1 MGKNGSLDML
11 DGKLNGTLSP
21 IGNLSGNLTVPKG
34 TTPKK
39 RIDYSNDEDIF
50 NRPKIE
56 GTELIGD
63 KTFAELGLSPVTEQ
77 EIDKIIFGG

>member
-1 MGKNGSLDML
+1 MGKNGSIDMI
-11 DGKLNGTLSP
+11 DGKLNGTMTPQGTLT
-21 IGNLSGNLTVPKG
+21 GNLTVPKG

-39 RIDYSNDEDIF
+39 RIDYNNDEDIF
-50 NRPKIE
+50 NRPQIE

-63 KTFAELGLSPVTEQ
+63 KTFEELGLSPVTEQ